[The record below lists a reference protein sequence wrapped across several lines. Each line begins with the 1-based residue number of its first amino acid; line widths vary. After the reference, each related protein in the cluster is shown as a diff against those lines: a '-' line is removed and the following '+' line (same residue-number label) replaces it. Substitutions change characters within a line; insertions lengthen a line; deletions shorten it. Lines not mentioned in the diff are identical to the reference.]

1 MTKKEV
7 TQGEKEVQP
16 ESTEAAAGGRVR
28 RMLTLEEVLE
38 IVRVHR
44 TTLFRMKKLGHFPAS
59 VYISENR
66 RMWFEDEVIAWQ
78 KALPTNVRR
87 ETRRRK

>member
-1 MTKKEV
+1 MQMTKVDE
-7 TQGEKEVQP
+7 
-16 ESTEAAAGGRVR
+16 GGGVR
-28 RMLTLEEVLE
+28 RMLTLEEVLK

-44 TTLFRMKKLGHFPAS
+44 STLFRMEKLGQFPQS

-78 KALPTNVRR
+78 KALPKNLRR
-87 ETRRRK
+87 ATRKK